1 MQRCLRFYLL
11 PGVLYALLC
20 CTLVAMPTLAHQQ
33 AEYTPDLLR
42 QVDFEQRLHAV
53 IPLELTFRDDTG
65 QQVRLGEYFHA
76 RPVILTLAYYRC
88 PNLCTL
94 VLNGLVRTL
103 RTLAFTAGEE
113 FTVVTVSID
122 PRDTPT
128 LAAAK
133 KAHYLRSYGR
143 AAAATGW
150 HFLTGDAAAI
160 QQLTQA
166 VGFQYAYDAAHDQ
179 FAHASGVVLLTSQGV
194 VARYLY
200 GIEYAPKDLRLG
212 LVEAAAHRLGSP
224 IDKLLLL
231 CYHYDPQTGKYGL
244 VIMQVIRLAGLA
256 TVLSLGV
263 LVGVL
268 FRRERGRS
276 RQGEEQEEQEERG

>member
-1 MQRCLRFYLL
+1 MQRCLRFRVLS
-11 PGVLYALLC
+11 GVLSALLC
-20 CTLVAMPTLAHQQ
+20 CPLVAVPALAHQH

-42 QVDFEQRLHAV
+42 QVGFEQRLHTA

-76 RPVILTLAYYRC
+76 KPVILTLTYYRC

-122 PRDTPT
+122 PRDTPA

-150 HFLTGDAAAI
+150 HFLTGDATAI

-179 FAHASGVVLLTSQGV
+179 FAHASGMVLLTSEGV
-194 VARYLY
+194 VARYFY
-200 GIEYAPKDLRLG
+200 GVEYAPRDVRLG
-212 LVEAAAHRLGSP
+212 LVEAAAQRIGSP

-244 VIMQVIRLAGLA
+244 VIMRVIRLAGLA

-276 RQGEEQEEQEERG
+276 RQGEEQEERG

>member
-1 MQRCLRFYLL
+1 MQRCLRFHML
-11 PGVLYALLC
+11 PGVLCALLC
-20 CTLVAMPTLAHQQ
+20 STLLAGPVLAHHQ
-33 AEYTPDLLR
+33 AEHTPDLLR
-42 QVDFEQRLHAV
+42 QVGFEQRLGAA

-76 RPVILTLAYYRC
+76 RPVMLVFAYYRC

-103 RTLAFTAGEE
+103 RALTFTAGAE

-122 PRDTPT
+122 PRDTPA

-133 KAHYLRSYGR
+133 KAHYVQSYGR
-143 AAAATGW
+143 AAAATSW

-160 QQLTQA
+160 EQLTKA

-179 FAHASGVVLLTSQGV
+179 FAHASGIVLLTSQGV
-194 VARYLY
+194 VARYFY
-200 GIEYAPKDLRLG
+200 GVEYAPRDVRLG
-212 LVEAAAHRLGSP
+212 LVEAAAQRIGSP

-231 CYHYDPQTGKYGL
+231 CYHYDPKSGKYGL
-244 VIMQVIRLAGLA
+244 VILRVVRLAGLA
-256 TVLSLGV
+256 TVLGLGV
-263 LVGVL
+263 MVGVL

-276 RQGEEQEEQEERG
+276 RQEEEQEERG

>member
-1 MQRCLRFYLL
+1 MQRCLRCHTL
-11 PGVLYALLC
+11 PGVLCVLLYGTLIALP
-20 CTLVAMPTLAHQQ
+20 ALAHHQ
-33 AEYTPDLLR
+33 AEHTPDLLR
-42 QVDFEQRLHAV
+42 QVGFEQRLHAAM
-53 IPLELTFRDDTG
+53 PLELTFRDDTG
-65 QQVRLGEYFHA
+65 QQVRLGDYFHA
-76 RPVILTLAYYRC
+76 RPVILVLAYYRC

-103 RTLAFTAGEE
+103 RALAFTAGAE

-122 PRDTPT
+122 PRDTPA

-133 KAHYLRSYGR
+133 KAHYLQSYGR

-179 FAHASGVVLLTSQGV
+179 FAHASGIVLLTSQGV
-194 VARYLY
+194 IARYFY
-200 GIEYAPKDLRLG
+200 GVEYAPRDVRLG
-212 LVEAAAHRLGSP
+212 LIEAAAQRIGSP

-244 VIMQVIRLAGLA
+244 VILRVIRLAGLV

-263 LVGVL
+263 IVGVL

-276 RQGEEQEEQEERG
+276 RQGEEQEERG

>member
-1 MQRCLRFYLL
+1 MIMQRCLRFRLL
-11 PGVLYALLC
+11 PGVLCVLLC
-20 CTLVAMPTLAHQQ
+20 CTLVAVPALAHHQ
-33 AEYTPDLLR
+33 AEHTPDLLR
-42 QVDFEQRLHAV
+42 QVGFEQRLHAA
-53 IPLELTFRDDTG
+53 IPLELTLRDDTG
-65 QQVRLGEYFHA
+65 QQVRLGEYFDA
-76 RPVILTLAYYRC
+76 RPVILILAYYRC

-103 RTLAFTAGEE
+103 RALAFTAGAE
-113 FTVVTVSID
+113 FTVLTVSID
-122 PRDTPT
+122 PRDTPA

-133 KAHYLRSYGR
+133 KAHYLQSYGR
-143 AAAATGW
+143 PAAATGW

-179 FAHASGVVLLTSQGV
+179 FAHASGMVLLTSQGV
-194 VARYLY
+194 VARYFY
-200 GIEYAPKDLRLG
+200 GVEFAPRDVRLG
-212 LVEAAAHRLGSP
+212 LVEAAAQRIGSP

-231 CYHYDPQTGKYGL
+231 CYHYNPQTGKYGL
-244 VIMQVIRLAGLA
+244 VIMRVIRLAGLA

-268 FRRERGRS
+268 FHRERGRS
-276 RQGEEQEEQEERG
+276 RQGEEQEERG

>member
-1 MQRCLRFYLL
+1 MIMQRCLRFRLL
-11 PGVLYALLC
+11 PGVLCVLLC
-20 CTLVAMPTLAHQQ
+20 CTLVAVPALAHHQ
-33 AEYTPDLLR
+33 AEHTPDLLR
-42 QVDFEQRLHAV
+42 QVGFEQRLHAA
-53 IPLELTFRDDTG
+53 IPLELTLRDDTG
-65 QQVRLGEYFHA
+65 QQVRLGEYFDA
-76 RPVILTLAYYRC
+76 RPVILILAYYRC

-103 RTLAFTAGEE
+103 RALAFTAGAE
-113 FTVVTVSID
+113 FTVLTVSID
-122 PRDTPT
+122 PRDTPA

-133 KAHYLRSYGR
+133 KAHYLQSYGR
-143 AAAATGW
+143 PAAATGW

-179 FAHASGVVLLTSQGV
+179 FAHASGMVLLTSEGV
-194 VARYLY
+194 VARYFY
-200 GIEYAPKDLRLG
+200 GVEYAPRDVRLS
-212 LVEAAAHRLGSP
+212 LVEAAARRIGSP

-244 VIMQVIRLAGLA
+244 VIMRVIRLAGLA

-276 RQGEEQEEQEERG
+276 RQGEEQEERG

>member
-1 MQRCLRFYLL
+1 ML
-11 PGVLYALLC
+11 
-20 CTLVAMPTLAHQQ
+20 CTLLYCTLIAVPARAHHQTGL
-33 AEYTPDLLR
+33 TPDLLR
-42 QVDFEQRLHAV
+42 QVSFEQRLYAA

-65 QQVRLGEYFHA
+65 RQVRLGEYFHA
-76 RPVILTLAYYRC
+76 RPVILLLAYYRC

-103 RTLAFTAGEE
+103 RALAFTAGTE

-122 PRDTPT
+122 PRDTPA

-133 KAHYLRSYGR
+133 KAHYLQSYGR
-143 AAAATGW
+143 PTAATGW

-179 FAHASGVVLLTSQGV
+179 FAHASGIVLLTSQGI
-194 VARYLY
+194 VARYFY
-200 GIEYAPKDLRLG
+200 GVEFAPKDVRLG
-212 LVEAAAHRLGSP
+212 LVEAAAQRIGSP

-244 VIMQVIRLAGLA
+244 VIMRVIRLAGLA

-263 LVGVL
+263 MVGVL

-276 RQGEEQEEQEERG
+276 RQGER